1 MDGSP
6 QKCKHARC
14 SATLK
19 RGGKNNGYCRA
30 HAESATTSDC
40 FTEADRALLNTL
52 AADLKFHSS
61 GLNKEMKSITA
72 VIKPF
77 LTYMQKSATKMSQLQ
92 KENNELRRQINMFY
106 YRHDALEQYGRKM
119 SINVNNLNDVVKK
132 NKEAGLSCEPIEL
145 MKQITEEMKVDI
157 EMVLLCLST

>member
-92 KENNELRRQINMFY
+92 KENN
-106 YRHDALEQYGRKM
+106 
-119 SINVNNLNDVVKK
+119 NNNGFLVGAFFTGLVPLCEVESQDVGACAQS
-132 NKEAGLSCEPIEL
+132 AGNYIG
-145 MKQITEEMKVDI
+145 
-157 EMVLLCLST
+157 